1 MVGIHDSIDLN
12 GIGSAAVSAGRAR
25 TKVVG
30 LAGLDFDINGVQV
43 CSLASPSAHGFQA
56 AWIDNGGLDLES
68 VVPRLN
74 PERIARHNLA
84 AVDGHHGHGMDIVLL
99 LPNHTKDSGR
109 IRAGVDKG
117 RSGCDRAR
125 RKTKAAAAPNL
136 NNA

>member
-74 PERIARHNLA
+74 PARIARHNIA
-84 AVDGHHGHGMDIVLL
+84 AVDGPQRHGLDIVLL
-99 LPNHTKDSGR
+99 LPNHTTDC
-109 IRAGVDKG
+109 
-117 RSGCDRAR
+117 RSLMAAHYQR
-125 RKTKAAAAPNL
+125 RRG
-136 NNA
+136 